1 MNKKNKRGG
10 ARVGAGAKKKD
21 TKLLKMKVKTSTIN
35 TLTEKLGNGDV
46 RLRNKKINEYLDQL
60 AKK

>member
-10 ARVGAGAKKKD
+10 ARAGAGAKKKD

-46 RLRNKKINEYLDQL
+46 RQRNKKINEYLDQL